1 MKQYILDVYSISIYL
16 FFISNSDNEEASGTA
31 KKRTLQKFIF
41 SATLTLPKSFKRKGK
56 EKKISKGEALG
67 TVYVNFTQGRLLYCF
82 LENICFTITERIFVR
97 THRRRSTFGLGGG

>member
-1 MKQYILDVYSISIYL
+1 MNIDLSFLSD
-16 FFISNSDNEEASGTA
+16 SDNEEASGTA

-67 TVYVNFTQGRLLYCF
+67 KVFSVIHPMHKPNTVRIVYFF
-82 LENICFTITERIFVR
+82 LENMMSILKTKQQQHDIKCEKKR
-97 THRRRSTFGLGGG
+97 

>member
-1 MKQYILDVYSISIYL
+1 MKQDIYDVYSKIDVSI
-16 FFISNSDNEEASGTA
+16 FSFDSDNEEASGAA

-67 TVYVNFTQGRLLYCF
+67 TVYVKITQCV
-82 LENICFTITERIFVR
+82 N
-97 THRRRSTFGLGGG
+97 